1 MILLLYCLNEGDKM
15 KQNFEKTVGVG
26 PVREGARDRKPDP
39 IIVKPVFGVE
49 GTALKPTHG

>member
-1 MILLLYCLNEGDKM
+1 M